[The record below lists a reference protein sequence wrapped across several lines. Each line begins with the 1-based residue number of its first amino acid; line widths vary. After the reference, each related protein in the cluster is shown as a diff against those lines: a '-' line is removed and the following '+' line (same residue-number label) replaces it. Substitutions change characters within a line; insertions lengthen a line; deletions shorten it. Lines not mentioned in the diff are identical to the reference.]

1 MVIKS
6 KNVGQV
12 LMSAGVI
19 CGIVYILINLYAFS
33 NSYLKFT
40 GALLYVSIVAL
51 LSGLVFYLLA
61 RVSRA

>member
-1 MVIKS
+1 MRIKR
-6 KNVGQV
+6 KNVGQI
-12 LMSAGVI
+12 LMSTGVI

-33 NSYLKFT
+33 NNYLKFS

-61 RVSRA
+61 RVGRA